1 MSSMADGVLKFPGEE
16 AGEKEVQKEVQKK
29 VRKEKEKAQGSA
41 GENEQRHSHVS
52 RSALVRAMVLTGVFL
67 VLSVLAH
74 SAGQRDELSWYFP
87 VSILLSVL
95 MGAFLY
101 APLPWKRDGI
111 GQKIYDIAMI
121 AGIPLL
127 SFILVE
133 SYNAGFWHVGASL
146 SYLTAEPPYKMIY
159 LNLIFYYIF
168 FMIVSFAAGSFS
180 WGCSIS
186 SGILMALAIVNFYVV
201 KFRGS
206 PLVPWDI
213 LSIRTAGNVASNYQ
227 YTIYWHMLFS
237 TFGFSAVMLG
247 TGKMQMKVRR
257 RWIRFPGLAA
267 AVLAFVLMVQAIQVD
282 SVKEFW
288 NMDTTLFTPNVRYK
302 KNGLVVAYLANLSL
316 INIRKPEGYSVEKV
330 EEIEQQ
336 IKDSVKAGQPTASVQ
351 PQTEEK
357 TGSADR
363 TAAVRAASA
372 DQIASGASALS
383 PDAADSQAS
392 LAEDAKGAASETESR
407 ESGRTAE
414 TKSLESRTA
423 SETEGASGTEGA
435 SETEAASDYVSPTA
449 DGTFDLSKA
458 PNIIVIMNE
467 AFSDLSVIGDFN
479 TSEDYMPFFR
489 REMSQF
495 TSGHLMVSVK
505 GGDTANTEYEFLS
518 GDTMAFLPQGS
529 VVYQQYIS
537 ESIPTLAS
545 YLGSLGYS
553 TEGLHPYL
561 GSGWDRQRVYPL
573 LGFDEFHDIDSFY
586 GAKTIRKFVSDESA
600 FEKIIDE
607 FQNKGDSKKFIFEV
621 TMQNHSGYM
630 ANPSTDNGFTQE
642 IALTDVPYETSE
654 TIAAERYL
662 TLIRKSDEAYEKLIT
677 WFEENVTEPTI
688 IVTFG
693 DHEPS
698 DYVTEVIDNLTG
710 FDANSTDLE
719 ETQKH
724 YQVPFFIWNN
734 MGIGKDESLNMISA
748 NYLAAYLME
757 MAGMPMTEY
766 QEFLTQMRQQIPVI
780 CANTYITAD
789 GEYHDWA
796 DMKEDE
802 DNYDVLNQY
811 NILAYNHLID
821 VKNRVDSLFA
831 QQADDAVT
839 QQLQEQTDLLSEAA
853 G

>member
-1 MSSMADGVLKFPGEE
+1 MAEGILDHMDG
-16 AGEKEVQKEVQKK
+16 GEKRTELEHGK
-29 VRKEKEKAQGSA
+29 VRTA
-41 GENEQRHSHVS
+41 
-52 RSALVRAMVLTGVFL
+52 ALVKALVLTCVF
-67 VLSVLAH
+67 VILSVLAN
-74 SAGQRDELSWYFP
+74 SAYQADAKSWYFP
-87 VSILLSVL
+87 VSLLLSVL
-95 MGAFLY
+95 MGAFMY
-101 APLPWKRDGI
+101 APLPWKKDGI
-111 GQKIYDIAMI
+111 AQKIYDIAMI
-121 AGIPLL
+121 AGIPFL

-133 SYNAGFWHVGASL
+133 SYNSGFWHVGATL
-146 SYLTAEPPYKMIY
+146 SYLTAEPPYMMIY

-180 WGCSIS
+180 WGYSIS
-186 SGILMALAIVNFYVV
+186 SGILMALSIVNFYVV

-213 LSIRTAGNVASNYQ
+213 LSIRTAGNVASNYE

-247 TGKMQMKVRR
+247 TGKMQLKIKRKL
-257 RWIRFPGLAA
+257 IRFPALAG
-267 AVLAFVLMVQAIQVD
+267 AVLAFVLMVQAIQAD
-282 SVKEFW
+282 SVKEYW
-288 NMDTTLFTPNVRYK
+288 HMDTTLFTPNVRYK

-316 INIRKPEGYSVEKV
+316 INIHKPDGYSVGKV
-330 EEIEQQ
+330 EEIEQE
-336 IKDSVKAGQPTASVQ
+336 IRDSL
-351 PQTEEK
+351 K
-357 TGSADR
+357 T
-363 TAAVRAASA
+363 ASA
-372 DQIASGASALS
+372 DESGAAGEGNASKEASADAASVSAQVSEKTASSGSVETGTAAASALS
-383 PDAADSQAS
+383 GADGTAV
-392 LAEDAKGAASETESR
+392 TE
-407 ESGRTAE
+407 
-414 TKSLESRTA
+414 TA
-423 SETEGASGTEGA
+423 SDEASSGTEAGASGA
-435 SETEAASDYVSPTA
+435 PETAYVSPVS

-467 AFSDLSVIGDFN
+467 AFSDLSVIGDFS
-479 TSEDYMPFFR
+479 TSEDYMPFFHSMM
-489 REMSQF
+489 EEY

-537 ESIPTLAS
+537 KSIPTLAS
-545 YLGSLGYS
+545 CLGSLGYS

-561 GSGWDRQRVYPL
+561 GSGWDRERVYPL
-573 LGFDEFHDIDSFY
+573 LGFDNFYDIDYFT

-600 FEKIIDE
+600 FDKIISD

-630 ANPSTDNGFTQE
+630 ANPSTDNGFVQE
-642 IALTDVPYETSE
+642 ITLNDVAYQSSE
-654 TIAAERYL
+654 TVAAERYL
-662 TLIRKSDEAYEKLIT
+662 TLVRKSDEAYEKLIT

-698 DYVTEVIDNLTG
+698 DYVTQVIDDLTG
-710 FDANSTDLE
+710 FDENSTDLE

-734 MGIGKDESLNMISA
+734 MGIGKDESMSLISA
-748 NYLAAYLME
+748 NYLAAYMMK

-766 QEFLTQMRQQIPVI
+766 QEFLTQMREQIPVI

-789 GEYHDWA
+789 GTYHNWA
-796 DMKEDE
+796 DMKEDTE
-802 DNYDVLNQY
+802 NYELLNKY
-811 NILAYNHLID
+811 NILCYNHLID
-821 VKNRVDSLFA
+821 VKNRVDSLFS
-831 QQADDAVT
+831 QPADDTVS
-839 QQLQEQTDLLSEAA
+839 QQLKENLQQQTDLLIEAA